1 MRRFA
6 EVMIILYSYSIL
18 LCVYI
23 YIYYICYLQK
33 NIHTI
38 SGFIMLI
45 SLHSFW
51 MFMVMY
57 NRDLMALNGGYNG
70 MYN

>member
-1 MRRFA
+1 MC
-6 EVMIILYSYSIL
+6 I
-18 LCVYI
+18 YI
-23 YIYYICYLQK
+23 YIIYIYVIYKK

>member
-23 YIYYICYLQK
+23 IYIYVIYKK

>member
-1 MRRFA
+1 MC
-6 EVMIILYSYSIL
+6 IYILY
-18 LCVYI
+18 I
-23 YIYYICYLQK
+23 YVIYKK